1 MSTGR
6 MAPPVSA
13 RTSVPVPP
21 SEHGHSL
28 DRWPLRDAITFGA
41 LDGAVPSARAHV
53 RQLLWEWDHVG
64 LAQDASVV
72 VSELVTNADAPR
84 GALLYPRCSREELK
98 GGSWA

>member
-1 MSTGR
+1 MSTGP
-6 MAPPVSA
+6 MATSVSA
-13 RTSVPVPP
+13 GTSVPVPP
-21 SEHGHSL
+21 SHHGYNL
-28 DRWPLRDAITFGA
+28 NRWPLRDAITLGA

-53 RQLLWEWDHVG
+53 HQLLWEWNYAE

-84 GALLYPRCSREELK
+84 GALLYPRCSRAELK